1 MEIGK
6 AHGHDVANAALSIA
20 SASHKRHMQRAATWW
35 QIVFVALGACSLVM
49 FSLGGISAV
58 TGTISP
64 LVWTVSAS
72 IGLIAAFAYAEMA
85 AMMPNKSGG
94 TANYGATAWIR
105 HAKIIAPMSVWSN
118 WIAYSPIL
126 AIGSGLGAGY
136 LLSIFV
142 PPDHYLNTWNVT
154 LIDLS
159 MLKPGLSL
167 RLNMQ
172 FVLGTLIMLVTWV
185 IQHAGILRTAY
196 VQIALALGGLLPL
209 LLACFLPLIG
219 GNVSME
225 NFSPFV
231 PLNGAWDFAG
241 WKLFIGGLFLAAWS
255 AYAAENAV
263 CYMSEMRD
271 PERGGPK
278 AVIWTGVICL
288 AVYAFV
294 PFVFQGGLGTEGM
307 LSPGIVSGEGV
318 GAAFAG
324 LIEAGPFFAKL
335 LVVML
340 TFSLLLGVMTAM
352 ADSART
358 LYQGA
363 HDGWFPKYL
372 DYLNEHGVPTRA
384 MWVDLFF
391 NAFLLLMSDYLFV
404 LAVSCVN
411 YVLFH
416 TLNMSSAW
424 IHRIDNPRSKR
435 PYRCPNFILAIVG
448 CLSFVNAFLIGA
460 GANLWGDGVLLLGFA
475 VAFSS
480 VPVFL
485 YRHYVTDGGKF
496 PDYMLSDLIPPGE
509 KELTPT
515 RAGIL
520 PYLALAGNALAIW
533 AGYQTFWGG

>member
-1 MEIGK
+1 MDIK
-6 AHGHDVANAALSIA
+6 TADTTLSMA
-20 SASHKRHMQRAATWW
+20 SSSHKQNMVRAASWW
-35 QIVFVALGACSLVM
+35 QVVFIALGACALVM
-49 FSLGGISAV
+49 FSLGGISAI

-64 LVWTVSAS
+64 LVWTISAS

-105 HAKIIAPMSVWSN
+105 HVKVIAPMSVWGN

-136 LLSIFV
+136 LLLIFV
-142 PPDHYLNTWNVT
+142 PPDHFLNTWNLT
-154 LIDLS
+154 LADLS
-159 MLKPGLSL
+159 IFKPGLTL

-172 FVLGTLIMLVTWV
+172 FILGTIIMLVIWT

-209 LLACFLPLIG
+209 VLACFLPMMG
-219 GNVSME
+219 GQVSME

-231 PLNGAWDFAG
+231 PLSGAWNLEG

-271 PERGGPK
+271 PENGGPK

-288 AVYAFV
+288 VVYTLV
-294 PFVFQGGLGTEGM
+294 PFVFQGGLGTQGM
-307 LSPGIVSGEGV
+307 MSPGIQSGEGV

-324 LIEAGPFFAKL
+324 LIGAGPFFTNL

-363 HDGWFPKYL
+363 HDGWFPKFL
-372 DYLNEHGVPTRA
+372 DHLNEHGVPTRA
-384 MWVDLFF
+384 MWVDLAF

-404 LAVSCVN
+404 LAVSAVN
-411 YVLFH
+411 YVIFH
-416 TLNMSSAW
+416 MLNMSSAW

-435 PYRCPNFILAIVG
+435 PYRCPTFILVIVG
-448 CLSFVNAFLIGA
+448 CLSFVNAFFIGA
-460 GANLWGDGVLLLGFA
+460 GANVWGNGVIPLGFA
-475 VAFSS
+475 VAFAS

-496 PDYMLSDLIPPGE
+496 PDHMLSDLIPPGE
-509 KELTPT
+509 TELTPT

-520 PYLALAGNALAIW
+520 PYLALAGNALAILV
-533 AGYQTFWGG
+533 GYQIFWGF

>member
-1 MEIGK
+1 MISN
-6 AHGHDVANAALSIA
+6 ADVVVPVTG
-20 SASHKRHMQRAATWW
+20 SASHKAGMHRAVTWW
-35 QIVFVALGACSLVM
+35 QVVFIALGACALVM

-64 LVWTVSAS
+64 LVWATSAL

-105 HAKIIAPMSVWSN
+105 HINVVAPMSVWGN

-142 PPDHYLNTWNVT
+142 PADHFLNTWKLT
-154 LIDLS
+154 LVDLS
-159 MLKPGLSL
+159 ILKPDLTIRVNS
-167 RLNMQ
+167 Q
-172 FVLGTLIMLVTWV
+172 FFIGTIIMLVIWT

-196 VQIALALGGLLPL
+196 VQIALTFGGLLPL
-209 LLACFLPLIG
+209 VLACFLPLIG

-231 PLNGAWDFAG
+231 PLNGAWDFEG

-271 PERGGPK
+271 PEGGGPR

-288 AVYAFV
+288 VVYTIV
-294 PFVFQGGLGTEGM
+294 PLVFQGGLGLEGM

-318 GAAFAG
+318 GAAFAS
-324 LIEAGPFFAKL
+324 LIGAGPFFTNL

-352 ADSART
+352 ANSART

-363 HDGWFPKYL
+363 HDGWFPKFL
-372 DYLNEHGVPTRA
+372 DHLNEHGVPTRA
-384 MWVDLFF
+384 MWVDLAF

-404 LAVSCVN
+404 LAVSAVN
-411 YVLFH
+411 YVIFH
-416 TLNMSSAW
+416 MLNMSSIW

-435 PYRCPNFILAIVG
+435 PYRAPMFILVIVG
-448 CLSFVNAFLIGA
+448 CLSFVNAFFIGA
-460 GANLWGDGVLLLGFA
+460 GANLWGSGVIPLGFA
-475 VAFSS
+475 VAFAS

-485 YRHYVTDGGKF
+485 YRHYVTDGGRY
-496 PDYMLSDLIPPGE
+496 PDHMLSDLIPPGE
-509 KELTPT
+509 TEVTPT
-515 RAGIL
+515 RAGVL
-520 PYLALAGNALAIW
+520 PYLALAGNMLAIW
-533 AGYQTFWGG
+533 VGYEVFW

>member
-1 MEIGK
+1 MTVK
-6 AHGHDVANAALSIA
+6 SANATPSTA
-20 SASHKRHMQRAATWW
+20 SASHKPEMQRAVTWW
-35 QIVFVALGACSLVM
+35 QVVFIALGACALVM

-64 LVWTVSAS
+64 LVWATSAT
-72 IGLIAAFAYAEMA
+72 IGLIAVFAYAEMA

-105 HAKIIAPMSVWSN
+105 HIKIVAPMSVWGN

-126 AIGSGLGAGY
+126 AIGAGLGAGY
-136 LLSIFV
+136 LLSIFI
-142 PPDHYLNTWNVT
+142 PPDHVLNTWHLT
-154 LIDLS
+154 LFNLDV
-159 MLKPGLSL
+159 LKPGLTI
-167 RLNMQ
+167 RVNAQ
-172 FVLGTLIMLVTWV
+172 FFLGTIIMLVIWT
-185 IQHAGILRTAY
+185 IQHSGIRRTAY
-196 VQIALALGGLLPL
+196 VQIALTLGGLLPL
-209 LLACFLPLIG
+209 VLACFLPIIG

-231 PLNGAWDFAG
+231 PLNGSWGFEG

-271 PERGGPK
+271 PETGGPK
-278 AVIWTGVICL
+278 AIIWTGVICL
-288 AVYAFV
+288 IVYSLV

-318 GAAFAG
+318 GAAFAS
-324 LIEAGPFFAKL
+324 LIGAGPFFTKL

-363 HDGWFPKYL
+363 HDGWFPKFL
-372 DYLNEHGVPTRA
+372 DHLNEHGVPTRA
-384 MWVDLFF
+384 MWVDLVF
-391 NAFLLLMSDYLFV
+391 NALLLLMSDYLFV
-404 LAVSCVN
+404 LAVSAVN
-411 YVLFH
+411 YVVFH
-416 TLNMSSAW
+416 MLNMSAAW
-424 IHRIDNPRSKR
+424 IHRIDNPRSNR
-435 PYRCPNFILAIVG
+435 PYRAPAFILAVVG
-448 CLSFVNAFLIGA
+448 CLSFLNAFFIGA
-460 GANLWGDGVLLLGFA
+460 GAPLWGDGVIFLGFA
-475 VAFSS
+475 VAFAS

-485 YRHYVTDGGKF
+485 FRHYVTDGGKF
-496 PDYMLSDLIPPGE
+496 PGHMLSDLIPPGE
-509 KELTPT
+509 TELTPT

-520 PYLALAGNALAIW
+520 PYLALAGNMLAIW
-533 AGYQTFWGG
+533 AGYQIFWGS

>member
-1 MEIGK
+1 EAGSITATVSTTEKNGCRFQFRY
-6 AHGHDVANAALSIA
+6 AAPGEGRQPWDVTQMDTKTADTTLSMA
-20 SASHKRHMQRAATWW
+20 SSSHKQNMVRAASWW
-35 QIVFVALGACSLVM
+35 QVVFIALGACALVM
-49 FSLGGISAV
+49 FSLGGISAI
-58 TGTISP
+58 TGSISP
-64 LVWTVSAS
+64 LVWTISAS

-94 TANYGATAWIR
+94 TANYGATALIR
-105 HAKIIAPMSVWSN
+105 HVKVIAPMSVWGN

-136 LLSIFV
+136 LLLIFV
-142 PPDHYLNTWNVT
+142 PPDHFLNTWNLT
-154 LIDLS
+154 LADLGIF
-159 MLKPGLSL
+159 KPGLTL

-172 FVLGTLIMLVTWV
+172 FILGTVIMLVIWT

-209 LLACFLPLIG
+209 VLACFLPLMG
-219 GNVSME
+219 GQVSME

-231 PLNGAWDFAG
+231 PLSGAWNLEG

-271 PERGGPK
+271 PENGGPK

-288 AVYAFV
+288 VVYSLV
-294 PFVFQGGLGTEGM
+294 PFVFQGGLGTQGM
-307 LSPGIVSGEGV
+307 MSPGIQSGEGV

-324 LIEAGPFFAKL
+324 LIGAGPFLTDL

-363 HDGWFPKYL
+363 HDGWFPKFL
-372 DYLNEHGVPTRA
+372 DHLNEHGVPTRA
-384 MWVDLFF
+384 MWVDLGF

-404 LAVSCVN
+404 LAVSAVN
-411 YVLFH
+411 YVIFH
-416 TLNMSSAW
+416 MLNMSSAW
-424 IHRIDNPRSKR
+424 IHRMDNPRSKR
-435 PYRCPNFILAIVG
+435 PYRCPTFILAIVG
-448 CLSFVNAFLIGA
+448 CLSFV
-460 GANLWGDGVLLLGFA
+460 
-475 VAFSS
+475 
-480 VPVFL
+480 
-485 YRHYVTDGGKF
+485 
-496 PDYMLSDLIPPGE
+496 
-509 KELTPT
+509 
-515 RAGIL
+515 
-520 PYLALAGNALAIW
+520 
-533 AGYQTFWGG
+533 

>member
-1 MEIGK
+1 MDSK
-6 AHGHDVANAALSIA
+6 VANPEHVIVS
-20 SASHKRHMQRAATWW
+20 SSHKENMVRAVSWW
-35 QIVFVALGACSLVM
+35 EVVFIALGACALVM

-58 TGTISP
+58 TGTVSP
-64 LVWTVSAS
+64 LVWTVSAT
-72 IGLIAAFAYAEMA
+72 IGLIATFVYAEMA
-85 AMMPNKSGG
+85 AMLPNKSGG

-105 HAKIIAPMSVWSN
+105 HIKVVAPMSVWGN

-136 LLSIFV
+136 VLSVFV
-142 PPDHYLNTWNVT
+142 PPDHVLNTWSFT
-154 LIDLS
+154 LVDLNAI
-159 MLKPGLSL
+159 KPGLTL

-172 FVLGTLIMLVTWV
+172 FVLGTLIMLTIWA
-185 IQHAGILRTAY
+185 IQHAGITRTAR
-196 VQIALALGGLLPL
+196 VQIALTLGGLFPL
-209 LLACFLPLIG
+209 VLVCFLPLFG
-219 GNVSME
+219 GKVTME
-225 NFSPFV
+225 HFTPFV
-231 PLNGAWDFAG
+231 PLNGAWDFEG
-241 WKLFIGGLFLAAWS
+241 WKLFFGGLFIAAWS
-255 AYAAENAV
+255 AYAAESSV
-263 CYMSEMRD
+263 CFMSEMRD
-271 PERGGPK
+271 PETGGPK
-278 AVIWTGVICL
+278 AVISTGVICL
-288 AVYAFV
+288 VVYALV
-294 PFVFQGGLGTEGM
+294 SFVFQGGLGTEGM
-307 LSPGIVSGEGV
+307 LSPGIQSGEGV

-324 LIEAGPFFAKL
+324 LVGAGPFFTNL

-340 TFSLLLGVMTAM
+340 IFSLLLGVMTAM

-372 DYLNEHGVPTRA
+372 DHLNEHGVPTRA

-404 LAVSCVN
+404 LAVSAVN
-411 YVLFH
+411 YLMFH
-416 TLNMSSAW
+416 TLNMSAAW

-435 PYRCPNFILAIVG
+435 PYRASMFWLVVVG

-460 GANLWGDGVLLLGFA
+460 GANVWGDGVLPLGFTVLFA
-475 VAFSS
+475 A

-509 KELTPT
+509 TELTPT

-520 PYLALAGNALAIW
+520 PYLALAGNALAILI
-533 AGYQTFWGG
+533 GYQIFWGS

>member
-1 MEIGK
+1 MEYGT
-6 AHGHDVANAALSIA
+6 AQVSETANAALSTA
-20 SASHKRHMQRAATWW
+20 SASHKHNMQRAVTWW
-35 QIVFVALGACSLVM
+35 QVVFIALGACSLVM

-64 LVWTVSAS
+64 LVWMISAS
-72 IGLIAAFAYAEMA
+72 IGLIAAYAYAEMA

-94 TANYGATAWIR
+94 TANYGASVWIR
-105 HAKIIAPMSVWSN
+105 HIKIVAPMSVWGN

-142 PPDHYLNTWNVT
+142 PPDHYLNTWNLT
-154 LIDLS
+154 LIDLG
-159 MLKPGLSL
+159 MLKEGLTL

-172 FVLGTLIMLVTWV
+172 FIVGTMIMLVIWT
-185 IQHAGILRTAY
+185 IQHAGVLRTAH
-196 VQIALALGGLLPL
+196 VQIALTIGGLLPL
-209 LLACFLPLIG
+209 VLACFLPLVG
-219 GNVSME
+219 GKVYLE
-225 NFSPFV
+225 NFIPFV
-231 PLNGAWDFAG
+231 PLSGAWDFEG

-271 PERGGPK
+271 PETGGPK
-278 AVIWTGVICL
+278 AVIWTGIICL
-288 AVYAFV
+288 VVYTIV

-307 LSPGIVSGEGV
+307 LSPGIYTGEGV

-324 LIEAGPFFAKL
+324 LIGAGPFFAKL

-340 TFSLLLGVMTAM
+340 TFSILLAVMTAM

-363 HDGWFPKYL
+363 HDGWFPKFL
-372 DYLNEHGVPTRA
+372 DQLNEHGVPTRA

-416 TLNMSSAW
+416 MLNMSSVW
-424 IHRIDNPRSKR
+424 INRIDNPRSKR
-435 PYRCPNFILAIVG
+435 PYRAPFLIMVIVG
-448 CLSFVNAFLIGA
+448 CLSFVNAFFIGA
-460 GANLWGDGVLLLGFA
+460 GANLWGEGVLPLGFA
-475 VAFSS
+475 VLFAS

-496 PDYMLSDLIPPGE
+496 PDYMLADLVPPGE
-509 KELTPT
+509 TELTPT
-515 RAGIL
+515 RAGML
-520 PYLALAGNALAIW
+520 PYLVLAGNALAIW
-533 AGYQTFWGG
+533 AGYHIFWGS

>member
-1 MEIGK
+1 MVAANSSP
-6 AHGHDVANAALSIA
+6 AHGTA
-20 SASHKRHMQRAATWW
+20 SASHKPEMRRAVTWW
-35 QIVFVALGACSLVM
+35 QVVFIALGACALVM

-58 TGTISP
+58 VGTISP
-64 LVWTVSAS
+64 LVWFVSAS
-72 IGLIAAFAYAEMA
+72 IGLLATFVYAEMA

-105 HAKIIAPMSVWSN
+105 HVKVVAPMSVWGN

-126 AIGSGLGAGY
+126 AIGAGLGAGY

-142 PPDHYLNTWNVT
+142 PPDHYLNTWQLT
-154 LIDLS
+154 LVDLS
-159 MLKPGLSL
+159 FLKPELTL
-167 RLNMQ
+167 RANAQ
-172 FVLGTLIMLVTWV
+172 FVLGTIIMLVIWT

-196 VQIALALGGLLPL
+196 VQIALTVGGLLPL
-209 LLACFLPLIG
+209 VLACFLPLIA
-219 GNVSME
+219 GNVVMD

-231 PLNGAWDFAG
+231 PLNGAWDFVG
-241 WKLFIGGLFLAAWS
+241 WKLFLGGLFVAAWS

-263 CYMSEMRD
+263 CYMSEMKD
-271 PERGGPK
+271 PEDGGPK
-278 AVIWTGVICL
+278 AIIWTGVLCL
-288 AVYAFV
+288 IVYTIV

-307 LSPGIVSGEGV
+307 LAPGIVTGESV

-324 LIEAGPFFAKL
+324 LIGAGPFFTKL

-372 DYLNEHGVPTRA
+372 DHLNEHGVPTRA
-384 MWVDLFF
+384 MWVDLAF

-404 LAVSCVN
+404 LAVSAVN
-411 YVLFH
+411 YVIFH
-416 TLNMSSAW
+416 MLNMSSAW
-424 IHRIDNPRSKR
+424 IHRIDNPRSNR
-435 PYRCPNFILAIVG
+435 PYRAPTIIMAIVG

-460 GANLWGDGVLLLGFA
+460 GANLWGDGVISLGLV
-475 VAFSS
+475 VAFAS

-496 PDYMLSDLIPPGE
+496 PEHMLSDLIPPGE
-509 KELTPT
+509 TELTPT

-520 PYLALAGNALAIW
+520 PYLALGGMIVSMW
-533 AGYQTFWGG
+533 AGYQIFWGF

>member
-1 MEIGK
+1 MTSNTESAG
-6 AHGHDVANAALSIA
+6 AHGS
-20 SASHKRHMQRAATWW
+20 AATVNSKHNMKRAVSWW
-35 QIVFVALGACSLVM
+35 QVVFIALGACALVM

-58 TGTISP
+58 VGTISP
-64 LVWTVSAS
+64 LVWFVSAL
-72 IGLIAAFAYAEMA
+72 IGLLAAFAYAEMA

-105 HAKIIAPMSVWSN
+105 HIKVVAPMSVWGN

-126 AIGSGLGAGY
+126 AIGAGLGAGY
-136 LLSIFV
+136 LLSIFI
-142 PPDHYLNTWNVT
+142 PADHVINTWQLT
-154 LIDLS
+154 LVDLS
-159 MLKPGLSL
+159 ALKPGLTL
-167 RLNMQ
+167 RADAQ
-172 FVLGTLIMLVTWV
+172 FLVGTIIMLVIWT

-196 VQIALALGGLLPL
+196 VQIALTLGGLLPL
-209 LLACFLPLIG
+209 VLACFLPLLG
-219 GNVSME
+219 GKVAMD

-231 PLNGAWDFAG
+231 PLSGAWDFDG
-241 WKLFIGGLFLAAWS
+241 WKLFVGGLFIAAWS

-263 CYMSEMRD
+263 CYMSEMTD
-271 PERGGPK
+271 PETGGPK

-288 AVYAFV
+288 AVYSIV

-307 LSPGIVSGEGV
+307 MSPGIESGEGV

-324 LIEAGPFFAKL
+324 LIGAGAFFSKV

-340 TFSLLLGVMTAM
+340 TFTLLLGVMTAM

-363 HDGWFPKYL
+363 HDGWFPKSL

-384 MWVDLFF
+384 MWVDLIF

-404 LAVSCVN
+404 LSVSAVN
-411 YVLFH
+411 YVIFH
-416 TLNMSSAW
+416 MLNMSSAW
-424 IHRIDNPRSKR
+424 IHRIDNPRSNR
-435 PYRCPNFILAIVG
+435 PYRAPMVILVIVG

-460 GANLWGDGVLLLGFA
+460 GANLWGDGVIPLGFA
-475 VAFSS
+475 VAFAS

-485 YRHYVTDGGKF
+485 YRHYITDKGRF
-496 PDYMLSDLIPPGE
+496 PEHMLSDLIPPGE
-509 KELTPT
+509 TELTPT

-520 PYLALAGNALAIW
+520 PYLALAGNAFAIW
-533 AGYQTFWGG
+533 AGYMIFWGS